1 VICCLYFSICT
12 TVFVYFVIISF
23 RLFSSVVNI
32 KLEEVAVEMHCN
44 LRPPDV
50 MQVILGSD
58 SFMILKKIL
67 MTHPGKT

>member
-12 TVFVYFVIISF
+12 TVFVLFVIISF
-23 RLFSSVVNI
+23 LLRLFSSVVNI

-58 SFMILKKIL
+58 FPKKYF
-67 MTHPGKT
+67 